1 MKHGDEFFSSLSFFS
16 FFFREREDSPNF
28 FFEFRSAACGGI
40 CEFELLVQTE
50 KYTL

>member
-1 MKHGDEFFSSLSFFS
+1 MKLGDEFFSSLSFFS

-28 FFEFRSAACGGI
+28 FFKASSKALACGGI
-40 CEFELLVQTE
+40 CAFELQTE